1 MKVILDQD
9 VKGTGKKGQVLEVS
23 DGFARNFLLP
33 KKLLET
39 QINKIQTELTT
50 LTDQNNQNQQQA
62 AAEHRAQMEK
72 EQALSLSKQLKEL
85 SVTCYIKTGKDD
97 RVFGSVTGKEI
108 SEALAAQ
115 HGISHDKKK
124 ISCPSI
130 KAVGEYTAELK
141 LYANVSSTL
150 KVKVLAKEA

>member
-33 KKLLET
+33 KKLAREAT
-39 QINKIQTELTT
+39 A
-50 LTDQNNQNQQQA
+50 NNIDTARQQQA

-115 HGISHDKKK
+115 HGISLDKKK

-141 LYANVSSTL
+141 LYANLSSTL

>member
-33 KKLLET
+33 KKLAREAT
-39 QINKIQTELTT
+39 A
-50 LTDQNNQNQQQA
+50 NNIDTARQQQA

-85 SVTCYIKTGKDD
+85 ERY
-97 RVFGSVTGKEI
+97 
-108 SEALAAQ
+108 L
-115 HGISHDKKK
+115 
-124 ISCPSI
+124 
-130 KAVGEYTAELK
+130 
-141 LYANVSSTL
+141 LYKNGQG
-150 KVKVLAKEA
+150 